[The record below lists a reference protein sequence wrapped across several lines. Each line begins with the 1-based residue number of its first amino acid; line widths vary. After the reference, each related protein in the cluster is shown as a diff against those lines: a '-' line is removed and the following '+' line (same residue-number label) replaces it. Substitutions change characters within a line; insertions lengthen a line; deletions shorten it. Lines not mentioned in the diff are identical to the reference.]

1 LFSRKIVAVFFVKK
15 NRSFNS
21 GEYWE
26 SYHWS
31 FREERISTKQSS
43 LDEKEKGQ
51 IGGGYIPFWQVLAIF
66 FMGNGQHKFYA
77 NKSKKIE
84 SPHYLW

>member
-1 LFSRKIVAVFFVKK
+1 LSKKIAALIQASIGNPIIGPFAKK
-15 NRSFNS
+15 EFQQNNPA
-21 GEYWE
+21 
-26 SYHWS
+26 
-31 FREERISTKQSS
+31 

-51 IGGGYIPFWQVLAIF
+51 IGGGYIPFWQVLVIF